1 MIRLKQKG
9 NIILSQDYGV
19 ESCFLVRLGGKEK
32 QHLEKKLNDLVN
44 WMKSDLSEEYPDGIL
59 TGWATNIKFLR

>member
-32 QHLEKKLNDLVN
+32 QDKGKHYYRIINMIWTQEMIDDLNQHFQDQVN
-44 WMKSDLSEEYPDGIL
+44 LKED
-59 TGWATNIKFLR
+59 K